1 MVPRETVSF
10 VFPWVLMGKIK
21 LTSSPR
27 DHTLSVLL
35 YINLDFPLN
44 NHTAK
49 TNKQRWHA
57 GNNSAIVSWSG
68 YIWIWSGVRE
78 QESTNHSAHFVEWK
92 SSYITMTDIQL
103 TNDCYSTGPD
113 DDWYWTDPWLINST
127 DQWLIFNTVKP
138 AISTH
143 PKCWGKVVAYGRWS
157 LTGLYKNL
165 HHNGSKFSLIRIW

>member
-57 GNNSAIVSWSG
+57 GNNCTIVSWSG
-68 YIWIWSGVRE
+68 YIWIWSGAQD

-103 TNDCYSTGPD
+103 VLMMTDIQLTHDWLIQLTS
-113 DDWYWTDPWLINST
+113 DWYST
-127 DQWLIFNTVKP
+127 DQWLIFDTAKP
-138 AISTH
+138 AISTR
-143 PKCWGKVVAYGRWS
+143 PKCQGQGVAYGSWS
-157 LTGLYKNL
+157 LTKAYTITGQ
-165 HHNGSKFSLIRIW
+165 SFPP